1 MFKILS
7 LAITAFILGGAG
19 AGWAQESLAALWSV
33 MPQVSAEEEAYPVI
47 FELRDRIQ
55 IQQNQIN
62 EDFLNHSLSEAK
74 WSKGLYFLKSVEAG
88 INKAVAGGTKK
99 MSVEQYN
106 AFNHRLD
113 QNAAVILENKE
124 YFDAHGSY
132 AGDFYYV
139 QPADPSPGPQA
150 SAREKAH
157 PAVYELDARIR
168 NQRYRMTQ
176 ALGRH
181 TLSLEEADRCERV
194 LNSVENQMNAD
205 YNAGGFEKMSAA
217 QYDACNQQLDDNSA
231 AIDGNPHF
239 FEDDKPTDER
249 NYFTL

>member
-7 LAITAFILGGAG
+7 LAAAAFILGGAG
-19 AGWAQESLAALWSV
+19 AGRAQESLAALWSV
-33 MPQVSAEEEAYPVI
+33 IPQVSAEEEAYPVV

-55 IQQNQIN
+55 IQRDQIN
-62 EDFLNHSLSEAK
+62 LDYSDHSLSEAK
-74 WSKGLYFLKSVEAG
+74 WSQGLNFLKSVETG
-88 INKAVAGGTKK
+88 INEAVAGGTQK

-106 AFNHRLD
+106 AFNRRLD
-113 QNAAVILENKE
+113 QNSASILENKK

-132 AGDFYYV
+132 EGDFYYI

-150 SAREKAH
+150 SAMEEAH
-157 PAVYELDARIR
+157 PAVYELDTRIR
-168 NQRYRMTQ
+168 NQRYRITQ

-181 TLSLEEADRCERV
+181 TLSLEEANRCEQV
-194 LNSVENQMNAD
+194 LNSIENQINTD
-205 YNAGGFEKMSAA
+205 YNAGGFEKMSPV

-231 AIDGNPHF
+231 AIDGDPHF

-249 NYFTL
+249 NFFTL